1 VENRSNGVGVLICGG
16 GWSGDVLEV
25 VFIGVVDGGGGGFN
39 IDSVRGGESSR
50 L

>member
-16 GWSGDVLEV
+16 DVLVV
-25 VFIGVVDGGGGGFN
+25 VFIGVVDGGGGFN